1 MMSKIRIL
9 SIDGGGIRGILPGVI
24 MMRLEEKLQKESGDN
39 NARIA
44 DYFDLLAGTST
55 GGILSLS
62 YLIPDKNKRPLLT
75 AEESVNL
82 YLDRGDEIFDVSLWQ
97 KAKSIGGLADEKYS
111 EEELE
116 EALNDTFQDY
126 WLNDLIKPCII
137 SSYDVRNGKPH
148 FFKQHKSNNKIYNFK
163 VKDVARATSAAPT
176 YFEAARVKN
185 EIGTPFPLIDGG
197 VFANN
202 PSMVAYSE
210 ARTMKF
216 KNKVNHPKAK
226 DMMIV
231 SVGTGS
237 KSKSYEYKKV
247 KDWGQIGWIK
257 PIIEIMMSGSSST
270 TDYHLNQIFDTLS
283 QSDKESYYRLE
294 PNVIT
299 ADAAMDNA
307 TVDNLKKLKE
317 DALTYVSDADV
328 DKQLNEIA
336 KKLIGN
342 K

>member
-1 MMSKIRIL
+1 M
-9 SIDGGGIRGILPGVI
+9 
-24 MMRLEEKLQKESGDN
+24 
-39 NARIA
+39 
-44 DYFDLLAGTST
+44 
-55 GGILSLS
+55 
-62 YLIPDKNKRPLLT
+62 
-75 AEESVNL
+75 
-82 YLDRGDEIFDVSLWQ
+82 
-97 KAKSIGGLADEKYS
+97 
-111 EEELE
+111 
-116 EALNDTFQDY
+116 NDTFQDY

-216 KNKVNHPKAK
+216 KNKVDHPKAK

-270 TDYHLNQIFDTLS
+270 TDYHLKQIFDTLS

-294 PNVIT
+294 PKVIT
-299 ADAAMDNA
+299 ADSEMDNA